1 MLLSNLEALAM
12 SSFLIVIRVFIVDL
26 VSPLHV
32 LVLLVRNSLIFI
44 IRLSALFMCSAVDLL
59 LPHIFYTFLLLEVI
73 LISELLDKSIS
84 ILITSISPNLIRLAA
99 VLELAPPGLLL
110 LIRHSLLLFSLEL
123 TSVVVSLPVVHA
135 AELDFSSPFVG
146 NVSALL
152 GRFH

>member
-1 MLLSNLEALAM
+1 MG
-12 SSFLIVIRVFIVDL
+12 
-26 VSPLHV
+26 
-32 LVLLVRNSLIFI
+32 
-44 IRLSALFMCSAVDLL
+44 SAVDLL

-84 ILITSISPNLIRLAA
+84 ILITSISPHLISLAA
-99 VLELAPPGLLL
+99 VLELAPPGLFL

-135 AELDFSSPFVG
+135 AELDFSSPFVR